1 MTVRTRFAPS
11 PTGFLH
17 IGGVRTALFNYL
29 FAKKH
34 GGQFVLRIDDTDA
47 SRNVVE
53 ALAPILHGFKWLG
66 LNWDEG
72 PEVDG
77 PYAPYYQSQRNAK
90 YQSAVDQLL
99 ASGHAYKDYA
109 KAEELAADRELA
121 EKEKRDNIY
130 DRRFMAESDADCDR
144 FESEGRTATI
154 RLKMPREGK
163 CVFVDHVRGSVS
175 VDWAREQDSV
185 IQRPDGSFIYHLATV
200 VDDEHFQISHVIR
213 AEEHLPNTARQI
225 FMIDALGYKRPEYAH
240 IPFVAEPG
248 SKVKLSKRKLEK
260 YLKNRDFKKLND
272 HGVSI
277 MEKLGES
284 PDSQLFNPVI
294 TDFFERAGFL
304 PDALVNYLLLLGWSL
319 DDKTEFLSR
328 DEMVE
333 HFSLERVV
341 KAAASFDPLKLDAFQ
356 QHYMNELDLKKKVAM
371 CLPFLQKA
379 NYVATPPPCDI
390 SDYVQSIVIAAGDR
404 IQIAGDI
411 LEFDDF
417 FVDDQDLIFDEK
429 AFGKRILK
437 PEDAVDLLRGL
448 REKLS
453 GIEQFDIK
461 TTEVVVKSF
470 VEERGI
476 KIGQIINALRVAVT
490 GKGVGFGTFD
500 TLSILGRDR
509 CLNRIDLAIAR
520 AESAG

>member
-29 FAKKH
+29 YAKKH

-47 SRNVVE
+47 SRNVAE

-66 LNWDEG
+66 LDWDEG

-77 PYAPYYQSQRNAK
+77 PHAPYYQSQRNAK
-90 YQSAVDQLL
+90 YQEAVDQLL

-109 KAEELAADRELA
+109 KGEELAADRDLA

-130 DRRFMAESDADCDR
+130 DRRFMATSDEDCKK
-144 FESEGRTATI
+144 FEAEGRTATV

-163 CVFVDHVRGSVS
+163 CEFSDHVRGRVS

-200 VDDEHFQISHVIR
+200 VDDEDFQISHVIR

-225 FMIDALGYKRPEYAH
+225 FMIDALGYQRPEYAH

-272 HGVSI
+272 HGVAI
-277 MEKLGES
+277 MEQLGES
-284 PDSQLFNPVI
+284 PDSELFNPVI
-294 TDFFERAGFL
+294 TDFFERSGFL

-319 DDKTEFLSR
+319 DDKTEFIGRS
-328 DEMVE
+328 EMVE

-356 QHYMNELDLKKKVAM
+356 QHYMNELDVKKKVAM
-371 CLPFLQKA
+371 CMPFLQKA
-379 NYVATPPPCDI
+379 SYVTTPPPCDI
-390 SDYVQSIVIAAGDR
+390 ADYVQSIVIAAGDR
-404 IQIAGDI
+404 IQIAGDV
-411 LEFDDF
+411 LQFDDF
-417 FVDDQDLIFDEK
+417 FVADDELVYDEK
-429 AFGKRILK
+429 AFEKRIRK
-437 PEDAVDLLRGL
+437 PEEAVQLLIGL

-453 GIEQFDIK
+453 NVDPFDAES
-461 TTEVVVKSF
+461 TEVAVKSF
-470 VEERGI
+470 VEEQGI

-500 TLSILGRDR
+500 TLAILGKDR
-509 CLNRIDLAIAR
+509 CLNRIDLAVSR
-520 AESAG
+520 AKNSE